1 MKKENVKI
9 KDTITFVDEITAVKE
24 IVSAMFTDDGYTP
37 YYRDMA
43 TTIAIAK
50 NFLDGIVFEEHD
62 HVYAQVMSDDEL
74 SALIQKFYK
83 SPLSKNAIDYKTVL
97 DRVNDF
103 VDDCVEFENAQ
114 VMSDDELSALI
125 QKFYKSP
132 LSKNAI
138 DYKTVLD
145 RVNDFVDDCV
155 EFEKQKIIHGK
166 YELQSIAKLCD
177 MIVDVI
183 GIMPETINFGKEFIQ
198 KMENKE
204 ISEETL
210 TNVMKT
216 IVSDHRMPET
226 EIYEEQRKRIA
237 EQQSLLEE
245 KENEIVELRKW
256 KKEHNNK

>member
-37 YYRDMA
+37 YYRDMV

-50 NFLDGIVFEEHD
+50 NFLNGIVFEEHD

-103 VDDCVEFENAQ
+103 VDDCVEFE
-114 VMSDDELSALI
+114 
-125 QKFYKSP
+125 
-132 LSKNAI
+132 
-138 DYKTVLD
+138 
-145 RVNDFVDDCV
+145 
-155 EFEKQKIIHGK
+155 KQKIIHGK
-166 YELQSIAKLCD
+166 DELKSIAKFCD
-177 MIVDVI
+177 MVLDVV
-183 GIMPETINFGKEFIQ
+183 GIMPATINFGKEFIQ

-204 ISEETL
+204 ITEETL
-210 TNVMKT
+210 TNVMKS
-216 IVSDHRMPET
+216 IISDHKMPET
-226 EIYEEQRKRIA
+226 EIYEEQRKRIV

>member
-50 NFLDGIVFEEHD
+50 NFLEGIVFEEND
-62 HVYAQVMSDDEL
+62 HVYAYVMSDKEL

-83 SPLSKNAIDYKTVL
+83 SPVSKNATDYKSIL
-97 DRVNDF
+97 D
-103 VDDCVEFENAQ
+103 Q
-114 VMSDDELSALI
+114 
-125 QKFYKSP
+125 
-132 LSKNAI
+132 
-138 DYKTVLD
+138 
-145 RVNDFVDDCV
+145 VNDFVDDCV

-166 YELQSIAKLCD
+166 DELESIAKFCD
-177 MIVDVI
+177 MVMDIV

-198 KMENKE
+198 KMANKE
-204 ISEETL
+204 ITEETL
-210 TNVMKT
+210 TNVMKK
-216 IVSDHRMPET
+216 IVSDHKMPET
-226 EIYEEQRKRIA
+226 EIYEEQRKRIV

>member
-24 IVSAMFTDDGYTP
+24 IVSAIFTDDGYTP

-62 HVYAQVMSDDEL
+62 HVY
-74 SALIQKFYK
+74 
-83 SPLSKNAIDYKTVL
+83 
-97 DRVNDF
+97 
-103 VDDCVEFENAQ
+103 AQ

-216 IVSDHRMPET
+216 IVSEHKMPET

>member
-1 MKKENVKI
+1 M
-9 KDTITFVDEITAVKE
+9 
-24 IVSAMFTDDGYTP
+24 
-37 YYRDMA
+37 
-43 TTIAIAK
+43 
-50 NFLDGIVFEEHD
+50 LD
-62 HVYAQVMSDDEL
+62 L
-74 SALIQKFYK
+74 
-83 SPLSKNAIDYKTVL
+83 
-97 DRVNDF
+97 
-103 VDDCVEFENAQ
+103 
-114 VMSDDELSALI
+114 
-125 QKFYKSP
+125 
-132 LSKNAI
+132 
-138 DYKTVLD
+138 
-145 RVNDFVDDCV
+145 VNDFVDDCV

-245 KENEIVELRKW
+245 KENKIVELRKW

>member
-1 MKKENVKI
+1 MKKNNVKI
-9 KDTITFVDEITAVKE
+9 KDNIGLVEEIMAVRE
-24 IVSAMFTDDGYTP
+24 IEHAMFIDGSYTP
-37 YYRDMA
+37 YYRDM
-43 TTIAIAK
+43 TTIVAISK
-50 NFLDGIVFEEHD
+50 YFIDGITFEDNDNIYNAVCNDNEIF
-62 HVYAQVMSDDEL
+62 
-74 SALIQKFYK
+74 ALIQKFYK
-83 SPLSKNAIDYKTVL
+83 APTSKNAVDYK
-97 DRVNDF
+97 
-103 VDDCVEFENAQ
+103 
-114 VMSDDELSALI
+114 SI
-125 QKFYKSP
+125 
-132 LSKNAI
+132 
-138 DYKTVLD
+138 LD

-210 TNVMKT
+210 TNVMKS
-216 IVSDHRMPET
+216 IISEHKMPET

>member
-62 HVYAQVMSDDEL
+62 HVY
-74 SALIQKFYK
+74 
-83 SPLSKNAIDYKTVL
+83 
-97 DRVNDF
+97 
-103 VDDCVEFENAQ
+103 AQ

>member
-50 NFLDGIVFEEHD
+50 NFLNGIVFEEHD
-62 HVYAQVMSDDEL
+62 HVY
-74 SALIQKFYK
+74 
-83 SPLSKNAIDYKTVL
+83 
-97 DRVNDF
+97 
-103 VDDCVEFENAQ
+103 AQ

>member
-43 TTIAIAK
+43 TTIAIVK
-50 NFLDGIVFEEHD
+50 NFLDGIIFEERD
-62 HVYAQVMSDDEL
+62 HIYAQVTSDDEL
-74 SALIQKFYK
+74 STLIQKFYK
-83 SPLSKNAIDYKTVL
+83 SPVSKNAIDYK
-97 DRVNDF
+97 
-103 VDDCVEFENAQ
+103 
-114 VMSDDELSALI
+114 SI
-125 QKFYKSP
+125 
-132 LSKNAI
+132 
-138 DYKTVLD
+138 LD

-166 YELQSIAKLCD
+166 YELKSIAKFCD
-177 MIVDVI
+177 MVLDVV

-204 ISEETL
+204 ITEETL
-210 TNVMKT
+210 TNVMKS
-216 IVSDHRMPET
+216 IISDHKMPET

>member
-24 IVSAMFTDDGYTP
+24 IVSAIFTDDGYTP

-62 HVYAQVMSDDEL
+62 HVY
-74 SALIQKFYK
+74 
-83 SPLSKNAIDYKTVL
+83 
-97 DRVNDF
+97 
-103 VDDCVEFENAQ
+103 AQ

>member
-24 IVSAMFTDDGYTP
+24 IVSAIFTDDVYTP

-62 HVYAQVMSDDEL
+62 HVY
-74 SALIQKFYK
+74 
-83 SPLSKNAIDYKTVL
+83 
-97 DRVNDF
+97 
-103 VDDCVEFENAQ
+103 AQ

-216 IVSDHRMPET
+216 IVSEHKMPET